1 MFLFGTQNCGM
12 SPQQPTSCKKLK
24 FSAKIQW
31 NQRVSEEWPKSPYFW
46 LIKKKRVLPQDS
58 DWRTWSDI
66 YIMLNIILAIEL
78 STSHCDAWW
87 RNNYESIHN
96 RFLNEHQGGEKYAV
110 MSHQVGH
117 NSSKRIGQNL
127 MSHLVGRKKG

>member
-12 SPQQPTSCKKLK
+12 SQQQPTSCKKLK
-24 FSAKIQW
+24 FSATIQW
-31 NQRVSEEWPKSPYFW
+31 NQRVSEEWPKSPFFW
-46 LIKKKRVLPQDS
+46 LITKKRVWPQDS

-66 YIMLNIILAIEL
+66 YRMLNIILAIEL
-78 STSHCDAWW
+78 SKSHCDAWW

-96 RFLNEHQGGEKYAV
+96 RFLNEHQGEEKYAV

-127 MSHLVGRKKG
+127 MSHLVGH